1 MTLFFDWNMSATL
14 SSSQSGAQF
23 GVSLSMAGAG
33 DTLAV
38 GAPLIGALHR
48 GSVFV
53 YYNRFDQSNITNGTE
68 FGNTTVLKSSQFS
81 ESSTFYGDSRRDY
94 FGWSVAMSND
104 GTTLAVG
111 TNAKNY
117 VRMFHRPTVSLEFIP
132 VSTLVSVNMQFGR
145 ALSMNNNGSRLAVGA
160 SEYHE
165 FNGRIFTYDIDMG
178 DTKSWSEYGSLIV
191 GERTGDRFGSALAL
205 SGDGKR
211 MAAGA
216 RYGSEEGYRCG
227 QVRVFDSAT

>member
-1 MTLFFDWNMSATL
+1 MSDDGNKIAVGAWNGGYVKVYDYVAMTRNHDTFFDWNMSATL

-81 ESSTFYGDSRRDY
+81 ESSTFYGDSRRGALVCS
-94 FGWSVAMSND
+94 FVAHSF
-104 GTTLAVG
+104 LRSFLV
-111 TNAKNY
+111 
-117 VRMFHRPTVSLEFIP
+117 
-132 VSTLVSVNMQFGR
+132 LVSHFSFILR
-145 ALSMNNNGSRLAVGA
+145 CLFKTIS
-160 SEYHE
+160 
-165 FNGRIFTYDIDMG
+165 
-178 DTKSWSEYGSLIV
+178 
-191 GERTGDRFGSALAL
+191 
-205 SGDGKR
+205 
-211 MAAGA
+211 AGA
-216 RYGSEEGYRCG
+216 LR
-227 QVRVFDSAT
+227 